1 MDVGRGGSVG
11 WEETEKRGVIEDPF
25 KDGNNVARGVSA
37 AGWAKIEFE
46 LVRAR
51 VLLEMQAYDLLLEPY
66 NVWSDQEGSGD
77 VAGRRGVVQ
86 GLQRRV

>member
-1 MDVGRGGSVG
+1 M
-11 WEETEKRGVIEDPF
+11 IEDPF

-66 NVWSDQEGSGD
+66 NVWFD
-77 VAGRRGVVQ
+77 
-86 GLQRRV
+86 